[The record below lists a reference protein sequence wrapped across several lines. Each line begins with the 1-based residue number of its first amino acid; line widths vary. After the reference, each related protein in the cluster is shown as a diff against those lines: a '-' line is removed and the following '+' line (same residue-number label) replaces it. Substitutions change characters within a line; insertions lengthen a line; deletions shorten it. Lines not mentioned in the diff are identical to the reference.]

1 MRDEFSKTIKR
12 KLAGR
17 CKYAC
22 SNPYCEAG
30 LNKPGA
36 TIASHSDCEGV
47 DIIGEACHIEA
58 ASEGGPRFNKNMT
71 REERRAIDNGIW
83 LCNVCS
89 KIIDSEDDKYTVDI
103 LKRWKKDSE
112 IEFNDERYI
121 KNHKIVEKKYKLIAI
136 TNASGGTGKTFVT
149 AMISKEIAEK
159 TNRKILCLSTT
170 CLDDLAYSLG
180 INLKNNL
187 NRVNITYEDDFCI
200 SIFKSSFFSN
210 IDFIDSNQLINI
222 MCYRYSVHGINNIEK
237 FIDDFVEMYNY
248 KYIICDCG
256 RGFDS
261 SLQKQLLHCSSDI
274 IIPIGDNINAYRGT
288 WTVCKLL
295 KENKCSNII
304 ILYSK
309 GYLTKYKEL
318 NMKFRKMNLDL
329 FDSLKKIKRINN
341 KVYEAR
347 TVIPDNRYINE
358 LQLGCVNT
366 FNSNKI
372 TNVVEAFRNFVEECR
387 LYEYDNNLNKNGF

>member
-1 MRDEFSKTIKR
+1 MRDEFTKTIKR
-12 KLAGR
+12 RLAER

-36 TIASHSDCEGV
+36 TIASHPNGEGV
-47 DIIGEACHIEA
+47 DTIGEACHIEA

-71 REERRAIDNGIW
+71 REERRSINNGIW

-89 KIIDSEDDKYTVDI
+89 KIIDSEEDKYTVDI

-121 KNHKIVEKKYKLIAI
+121 NKHKIIEKKYKLIAV

-159 TNRKILCLSTT
+159 THKKILCLSTT
-170 CLDDLAYSLG
+170 CLDDLAYFLG
-180 INLKNNL
+180 INLKDSL
-187 NRVNITYEDDFCI
+187 NSVNITYEDNLGI
-200 SIFKSSFFSN
+200 SIFKSSFSNN

-222 MCYRYSVHGINNIEK
+222 MCYRYYAHGINDIEK
-237 FIDDFVEMYNY
+237 FIDDFAKTYNY

-256 RGFDS
+256 RGIDS

-274 IIPIGDNINAYRGT
+274 IIPLGDNINAHRGT

-295 KENKCSNII
+295 KNDKCSNII
-304 ILYSK
+304 MLYSK
-309 GYLTKYKEL
+309 GYLNKCREL
-318 NMKFRKMNLDL
+318 NLKFRQINLDL
-329 FDSLKKIKRINN
+329 LDSLKEIKEINN
-341 KVYEAR
+341 KIYEAR
-347 TVIPDNRYINE
+347 TVIPNNRYVDD
-358 LQLGCVNT
+358 LQLGLINT
-366 FNSNKI
+366 LSLKK
-372 TNVVEAFRNFVEECR
+372 TQNVFEAFRNFVEECK
-387 LYEYDNNLNKNGF
+387 LYEYENKLNKSRF